1 MFILGGFI
9 LLCALFQKSLERK
22 IIYINSIMNFAAVL
36 GLAIT
41 GFTYLGEERLTILP
55 YVLFFASLN
64 YLIAAF
70 ISIKSVRDIKLQKN
84 I

>member
-9 LLCALFQKSLERK
+9 LLSALFQKALEKK

-36 GLAIT
+36 GLALT
-41 GFTYLGEERLTILP
+41 GFVYMREERILIQ